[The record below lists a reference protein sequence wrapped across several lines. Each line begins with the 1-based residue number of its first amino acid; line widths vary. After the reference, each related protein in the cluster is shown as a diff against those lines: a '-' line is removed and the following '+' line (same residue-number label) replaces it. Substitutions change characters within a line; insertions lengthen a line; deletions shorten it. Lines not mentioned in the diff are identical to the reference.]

1 MSVSLFLYDI
11 TNEIKRKTKRE
22 LNSDLLFILAAIQ
35 AQYEKS
41 PHSVNIDYEMIYT
54 LFT

>member
-11 TNEIKRKTKRE
+11 TNEIKRKIKRE
-22 LNSDLLFILAAIQ
+22 LDSKLRKDLLFILAAIQ

-41 PHSVNIDYEMIYT
+41 IQ
-54 LFT
+54 